1 MNQHTF
7 SMKLKHTKVATLAA
21 TLITFGSLAGGANGA
36 LITFDGVPASTIPAA
51 PYEESGFTITATTG
65 ANAVFNGGVFSSN
78 YFTYQG
84 STTTATIVLSSGG
97 AFNLDSLDLGLGQNS
112 VGGSTDITLV
122 GNFFGGGSINTTF
135 NNVTAVQ
142 NEVLVGW
149 NNLVS
154 VTISGT
160 DDPGIDNINASAVP
174 EPSSALL
181 AGLGVL
187 GLLARRKRIS

>member
-1 MNQHTF
+1 MKNNTF
-7 SMKLKHTKVATLAA
+7 FMKPKNRKVATLAA

-36 LITFDGVPASTIPAA
+36 LITFDGVSADTFPAA

-65 ANAVFNGGVFSSN
+65 FNAVLNGGVFSSN

-84 STTTATIVLSSGG
+84 STTTATIALTSGG
-97 AFNLDSLDLGLGQNS
+97 AFNLESLDLGLGQSAVGVS
-112 VGGSTDITLV
+112 VDITLM
-122 GNFFGGGSINTTF
+122 GNLFGGGSISTTF
-135 NNVTAVQ
+135 NNVSTVQ

-149 NNLVS
+149 NNLAS

-187 GLLARRKRIS
+187 GLV